1 MRNSVLLAA
10 GLLAATSFS
19 ATAQTVADFEALT
32 LPGTDTAYINYSAP
46 GTDVGFSSGLA
57 YFPTVYDTSFGYAY
71 WSKGFAYSNRKDSVK
86 GGLSGEYNARPG
98 GAFSGNNYVVAY
110 GSENII
116 RLTGAAQGSG
126 VSGLYV
132 TNNNY
137 AFYSMLNGD
146 AYARKFGD
154 TTGTSSG
161 LPQGTYPDYYK
172 MVFRGYLNGAIKT
185 DSVEFYLADYR
196 AANPAAD
203 YIVKDW
209 KWVSLTALGRVD
221 SVQIVMRSSD
231 VGPYGINTP
240 TYFCLDNFT
249 TNETNMSVSA
259 TAVAALKVYPN
270 PAVENITVEA
280 SSSLPERI
288 SVLDL
293 SGKMVLF
300 MQPTGLK
307 TTLAIGHLPAGTY
320 QLLIS
325 SKEGVATH
333 RFVKP

>member
-10 GLLAATSFS
+10 GLLAAASFS
-19 ATAQTVADFEALT
+19 ATAQTVADFENLT

-57 YFPTVYDTSFGYAY
+57 YFPTVYDTSSGYSY
-71 WSKGFAYSNRKDSVK
+71 WSYGFAYSNIKDSTTA
-86 GGLSGEYNARPG
+86 GYSGEYNARPG
-98 GAFSGNNYVVAY
+98 AAFSGTNYVVAY

-137 AFYSMLNGD
+137 AYYSMLNGD
-146 AYARKFGD
+146 GFAKKFGD
-154 TTGTSSG
+154 TTGTNSG

-172 MVFRGYLNGAIKT
+172 MIFRGYRNGALTT

-196 AANPAAD
+196 AANSAAD

-209 KWVSLTALGRVD
+209 KWVSLTSLGRVD
-221 SVQIVMRSSD
+221 SLHIQLRSSD
-231 VGPYGINTP
+231 SGPWGLNTP
-240 TYFCLDNFT
+240 AYFCLDNFT
-249 TNETNMSVSA
+249 TNETLGVDNS
-259 TAVAALKVYPN
+259 AVAALKVYPN

-280 SSSLPERI
+280 AAGVPARI
-288 SVLDL
+288 SVVDI
-293 SGKMVLF
+293 SGKMVLSV
-300 MQPTGLK
+300 QPTEVK
-307 TTLAIGHLPAGTY
+307 TTLAIGNLPAGTY
-320 QLLIS
+320 QLLVQG
-325 SKEGVATH
+325 KEGVATH